1 MPRAKPTQVIENRHT
16 FGTFERRWVVE
27 QEDFLKTRLN
37 IASIGVATGAVVLPV
52 AVALGGC
59 ALGYGAYAGMCAIA
73 GAIPKSPIPS
83 LDWLTSTTQ
92 KDGTEND
99 LRQDEGSWLGALLRL
114 TGL

>member
-16 FGTFERRWVVE
+16 FGTFERKWVVE
-27 QEDFLKTRLN
+27 QEDWVKTRLN
-37 IASIGVATGAVVLPV
+37 IASVGVVAVPI

>member
-1 MPRAKPTQVIENRHT
+1 MPRKAPTQVIEQRLT
-16 FGTFERRWVVE
+16 FGTFERQWVVE
-27 QEDFLKTRLN
+27 QEEYLKTRLN
-37 IASIGVATGAVVLPV
+37 IASIGIV
-52 AVALGGC
+52 AVPIGVVIGGC
-59 ALGYGAYAGMCAIA
+59 ALGYGAYAGMCALA

-99 LRQDEGSWLGALLRL
+99 LREDEGSWLGALLRL